1 MDIVAPYLKKMAAAR
16 TNISKHFQCN
26 RMFFAY
32 FEFTVGPFKS
42 WFLSYKFSVQGN
54 MKDFALTMNE

>member
-1 MDIVAPYLKKMAAAR
+1 MDIVAPYLKKWQQPGQ
-16 TNISKHFQCN
+16 TSQNIFSAIEC
-26 RMFFAY
+26 FFAY

-54 MKDFALTMNE
+54 MKDFTLTMNE